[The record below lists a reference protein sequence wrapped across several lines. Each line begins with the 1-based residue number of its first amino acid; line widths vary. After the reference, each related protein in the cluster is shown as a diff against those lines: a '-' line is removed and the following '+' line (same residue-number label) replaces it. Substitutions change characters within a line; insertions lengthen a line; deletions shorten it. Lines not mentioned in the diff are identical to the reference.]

1 MNALIILVIHELIVQ
16 EDVVLTF
23 YKSIFLYKIF
33 KIEVYPFSY
42 NQLKERIRQNMSMI
56 LKTTDLCKSFSGL
69 SVVNNLSLNIEKNS
83 VYGLLGPNGAGKST
97 TLKMITGILKP
108 TSGSIEFD
116 GHTWKRSDLNHIGA
130 LIEIPPLYENLTA
143 YENLKVRTIIL
154 GLPDKRIDEVLQ
166 IVRLTGTGKKRAGQF
181 SLGMK
186 QRLGIA
192 IALLNN
198 PKLLILDE
206 PTNGLDPVGIEE
218 LRELIRSFPSKG
230 ITVILSSHILSEVQ
244 QTADH
249 IGIIAGGALGSEQKL
264 GETENLE
271 QLFMDVVKSNYREG

>member
-1 MNALIILVIHELIVQ
+1 MESSKLPGMLSV
-16 EDVVLTF
+16 
-23 YKSIFLYKIF
+23 KSKKGLDY
-33 KIEVYPFSY
+33 
-42 NQLKERIRQNMSMI
+42 MDMI
-56 LKTTDLCKSFSGL
+56 LKTIDLCKSFSGQMA
-69 SVVNNLSLNIEKNS
+69 VNNISLNIEKNS

-116 GHTWKRSDLNHIGA
+116 GYLWKRNDLEHIGA
-130 LIEIPPLYENLTA
+130 LIEMPPLYENLTA
-143 YENLKVRTIIL
+143 YENLKVRTTLL
-154 GLPDKRIDEVLQ
+154 GLDDARINEVLQ
-166 IVRLTGTGKKRAGQF
+166 IVQLTNTGKKRVGQF

-192 IALLNN
+192 IALLNH

-218 LRELIRSFPSKG
+218 LRELIRSFPAKG

-249 IGIIAGGALGSEQKL
+249 IGIIAGGILGYEGKL
-264 GETENLE
+264 NANENLE
-271 QLFMDVVKSNYREG
+271 QLFMDVVKSNHREG

>member
-1 MNALIILVIHELIVQ
+1 MN
-16 EDVVLTF
+16 
-23 YKSIFLYKIF
+23 S
-33 KIEVYPFSY
+33 
-42 NQLKERIRQNMSMI
+42 I
-56 LKTTDLCKSFSGL
+56 LKTTDLCKNFKGQL
-69 SVVNNLSLNIEKNS
+69 AVNKVSLNIPINS

-108 TSGSIEFD
+108 TSGTITFS
-116 GHTWKRSDLNHIGA
+116 GQSWSRSALKEIGA
-130 LIEIPPLYENLTA
+130 LIEMPPLYENLTA
-143 YENLKVRTIIL
+143 KENLKVRTTLL
-154 GLPDKRIDEVLQ
+154 GLPDTRIEEVLQ
-166 IVRLTGTGKKRAGQF
+166 IVQLTNTGKKRAGQF

-192 IALLNN
+192 NALLNH

-218 LRELIRSFPSKG
+218 LRELIRSFPQKG

-249 IGIIAGGALGSEQKL
+249 IGIIANGVLGYEGQL
-264 GETENLE
+264 HEGQNLE
-271 QLFMDVVKSNYREG
+271 QLFMQVIKQERKVGE

>member
-1 MNALIILVIHELIVQ
+1 MESSKLPGMLSV
-16 EDVVLTF
+16 
-23 YKSIFLYKIF
+23 KSKKGLDY
-33 KIEVYPFSY
+33 
-42 NQLKERIRQNMSMI
+42 MDMI
-56 LKTTDLCKSFSGL
+56 LKTIDLCKSFSGQMA
-69 SVVNNLSLNIEKNS
+69 VNNISLNIEKNS

-116 GHTWKRSDLNHIGA
+116 GHLWKRNDLEHIGA
-130 LIEIPPLYENLTA
+130 LIEMPPLYENLTA
-143 YENLKVRTIIL
+143 YENLKVRTTLL
-154 GLPDKRIDEVLQ
+154 GLDDARINEVLQ
-166 IVRLTGTGKKRAGQF
+166 IVQLTNTGRKRVGQF

-192 IALLNN
+192 IALLNH

-218 LRELIRSFPSKG
+218 LRELIRSFPAKG

-249 IGIIAGGALGSEQKL
+249 IGIIAGGILGYEGKL
-264 GETENLE
+264 NANENLE
-271 QLFMDVVKSNYREG
+271 QLFMDVVKSNHREG